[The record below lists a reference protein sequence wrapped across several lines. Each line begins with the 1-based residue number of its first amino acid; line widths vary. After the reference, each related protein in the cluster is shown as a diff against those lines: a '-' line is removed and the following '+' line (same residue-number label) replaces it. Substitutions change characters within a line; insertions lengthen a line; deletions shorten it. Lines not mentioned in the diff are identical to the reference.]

1 VPHFFGLTQEYR
13 KILFRQ
19 IHEIIF
25 HGKGG
30 YDYPTVYNMPVWLR
44 NFTFKSIQEY
54 YEKEAEEVNKAQS
67 SAKKTSF
74 SMPKPNYSTK
84 ARK

>member
-1 VPHFFGLTQEYR
+1 
-13 KILFRQ
+13 
-19 IHEIIF
+19 
-25 HGKGG
+25 
-30 YDYPTVYNMPVWLR
+30 MPVWLR

-74 SMPKPNYSTK
+74 PMPKPNYSTK